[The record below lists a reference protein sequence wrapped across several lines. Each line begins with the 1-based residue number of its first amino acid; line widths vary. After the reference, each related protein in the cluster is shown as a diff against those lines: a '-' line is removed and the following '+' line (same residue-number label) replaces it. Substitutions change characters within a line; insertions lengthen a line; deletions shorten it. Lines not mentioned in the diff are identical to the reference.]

1 MGNTYHGYDGHGLI
15 PISGAL
21 LLYSKDKQTVGVKC
35 LLRVVFRGV
44 YCSTALPLM
53 TCLELH

>member
-1 MGNTYHGYDGHGLI
+1 MGHTYYGQGLI

-21 LLYSKDKQTVGVKC
+21 LLYSKEKQTVGVKC

-44 YCSTALPLM
+44 YCSTALPIM